1 MKELTPDQFFKQWLR
16 LGPAAATVSHFERQ
30 VFDFTYQAG
39 RFAED
44 RFQQSFRQGGFYG
57 TGQRWKER
65 TSRWGRRRSHPVLQ
79 HTGLLKSSIDGT
91 LHSDN
96 KSTRPAPGRKAAF
109 RRRITYTV
117 EAAPKSVAMKGHRGV
132 RRTGSTTYAAVHNA
146 PDGTYWSNQYHKS
159 RSVQRQFMG
168 HNSRLTAEI
177 ARYYAYIFNGLPG
190 IPNAP
195 TP

>member
-16 LGPAAATVSHFERQ
+16 LGPAAATASHFERQ
-30 VFDFTYQAG
+30 VFD
-39 RFAED
+39 
-44 RFQQSFRQGGFYG
+44 
-57 TGQRWKER
+57 
-65 TSRWGRRRSHPVLQ
+65 
-79 HTGLLKSSIDGT
+79 
-91 LHSDN
+91 
-96 KSTRPAPGRKAAF
+96 
-109 RRRITYTV
+109 